1 MAKNDLIGGS
11 LWEHYSRKVSERMNN
26 PRFRGEITEEEAK
39 AMGARLVVA
48 DWGAESC
55 GDAVRLYWAVDSR
68 TDRILAAKFKSFGC
82 GTAIASSDMMAELA
96 VGRTVDEA
104 MTITNLEVEKGLR
117 DDPDTPAI
125 PPQKMHCSV
134 MAYDVIKK
142 AASLYKGIDIASL
155 AEEDIVCPC
164 ARVSLRTIQDAIR
177 INDLRTVEEI
187 TQYTKAGA
195 FCKSCIRPGGHE
207 KREHYLVDILR
218 DTRAAME
225 KERLLAQADAGD
237 FRAKNLIQKHRLIEK
252 ALDGKIR
259 PALAADGG
267 SLEVVDIREDADT
280 GEVSVYI
287 RYLGA
292 CRGCVSSTKGTLL
305 FIENL
310 LRQEISDTI
319 RVIPL

>member
-1 MAKNDLIGGS
+1 MAKNDLIGGA
-11 LWEHYSRKVSERMNN
+11 LWEQYSAKVSERMND
-26 PRFRGEITEEEAK
+26 PRHRGEISDEEAK
-39 AMGARLVVA
+39 ALGARLVVA

-55 GDAVRLYWAVDSR
+55 GDAVRLYWAVDPKD
-68 TDRILAAKFKSFGC
+68 DRILAAKFKSFGC
-82 GTAIASSDMMAELA
+82 GTAIASSDVMAELS
-96 VGRTVDEA
+96 VGKTVDEA
-104 MTITNLEVEKGLR
+104 MKITNIEVEKSLR
-117 DDPDTPAI
+117 DDPGTPAI

-142 AASLYKGIDIASL
+142 AAAVYKGVDISSL
-155 AEEDIVCPC
+155 AEEDIVCEC
-164 ARVSLRTIQDAIR
+164 ARVGLRTIQDVIR
-177 INDLRTVEEI
+177 INDLKTVEEI

-207 KREHYLVDILR
+207 KRKHYLVDILR

-225 KERLLAQADAGD
+225 QEKLFAQADAGD
-237 FRAKNLIQKHRLIEK
+237 FGAKNLIQKHRLIEK
-252 ALDGKIR
+252 VLDEKIR

-267 SLEVVDIREDADT
+267 SLEVVDIREAEGAT
-280 GEVSVYI
+280 SVYI

-292 CRGCVSSTKGTLL
+292 CRGCISSTKGTLQ

-310 LRQEISDTI
+310 LRQELADTL

>member
-11 LWEHYSRKVSERMNN
+11 LWEQYSAKVTEKMSN
-26 PRFRGEITEEEAK
+26 PRYRGEITEEEAK

-55 GDAVRLYWAVDSR
+55 GDAVRLYWAVDPSS
-68 TDRILAAKFKSFGC
+68 DRILAARFKSFGC
-82 GTAIASSDMMAELA
+82 GTAIASSDVMAELSI
-96 VGRTVDEA
+96 GKTVDEA
-104 MTITNLEVEKGLR
+104 MKITNIEVEKALR
-117 DDPDTPAI
+117 DDEGTPAI

-142 AASLYKGIDIASL
+142 AAAVYKGVDISSL
-155 AEEDIVCPC
+155 AAEDIVCEC
-164 ARVSLRTIQDAIR
+164 ARVGRRTIEDVIR
-177 INDLRTVEEI
+177 INDLKTVEEI

-207 KREHYLVDILR
+207 QRTHYLVDILR
-218 DTRAAME
+218 DTRTAMDRE
-225 KERLLAQADAGD
+225 KLALQAEASN
-237 FRAKNLIQKHRLIEK
+237 FSAMNLIQKHRAIEI
-252 ALDGKIR
+252 ALDEKIR

-267 SLEVVDIREDADT
+267 SLEVVDIRENDGVT
-280 GEVSVYI
+280 SVYI

-292 CRGCVSSTKGTLL
+292 CRGCISSTKGTLQ

-310 LRQEISDTI
+310 LRRQLADTL